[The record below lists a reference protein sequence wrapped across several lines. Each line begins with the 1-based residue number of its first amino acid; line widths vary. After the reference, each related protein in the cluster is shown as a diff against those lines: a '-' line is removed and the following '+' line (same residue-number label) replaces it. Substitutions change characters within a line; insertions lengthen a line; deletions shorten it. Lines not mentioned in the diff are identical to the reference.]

1 MSHRGAISAG
11 QALVVYKPCVALY
24 STLVTTIT
32 SYITY
37 CCCEISDR
45 QCADNVLSRVPDLPN
60 YLDTSFP
67 VATLY
72 NPTTNPSP
80 FYPMI

>member
-1 MSHRGAISAG
+1 MSHRRTIPAG

-24 STLVTTIT
+24 STLANTIPHIIP
-32 SYITY
+32 SA
-37 CCCEISDR
+37 CCEISDR

-67 VATLY
+67 VATLL